1 MTKRGTKKNDN
12 PFNGVGY
19 KVGSKEF
26 QDMVMGVMV
35 NKHLDPDEDFDLKA

>member
-1 MTKRGTKKNDN
+1 MTKCGTKKNN
-12 PFNGVGY
+12 PFDGPGY

-35 NKHLDPDEDFDLKA
+35 NKHLDPDVDFDLKE